1 MILLLLLG
9 LMTSLFLSAFF
20 SGSESGFYF
29 ISKDKLSLRA
39 AQGEKKA
46 ERLLKLIQRPG
57 EIISTML
64 IGNNV
69 ALQMGTTCGM
79 LLLLQLEF
87 QPFDLPFEVLTTL
100 VLFLPFFVMGEVMP
114 KATYR
119 LYAEELLLRTD
130 TLIQIF
136 RIVFYPLTLGV
147 KVIAKGLELLFGVSP
162 VVESRFDRQHLSKNL
177 GHAFSDGE
185 LSEEQVESLSQ
196 VMNASHY
203 PVERVMVP
211 LMKSPLVPVNAKL
224 DELKSI
230 YLDAPQK
237 AYPVYEGKK
246 GNIVGT
252 VNVHRLATRGSS
264 SDEPIRDYL
273 VPKITIESG
282 KAFNDVLP
290 LFFEQ
295 NASLVFVTKEN
306 RVIGTISW
314 KRALLLLLR

>member
-1 MILLLLLG
+1 
-9 LMTSLFLSAFF
+9 
-20 SGSESGFYF
+20 
-29 ISKDKLSLRA
+29 
-39 AQGEKKA
+39 
-46 ERLLKLIQRPG
+46 LKLIQRPG

-162 VVESRFDRQHLSKNL
+162 VVEARFDRQHLSKNL